1 MMVAA
6 TEFQAMRYG
15 LGVTLM
21 TDGYFS
27 NSPVGGS
34 FYGAPTYYTE
44 YEADLG
50 FPKSAARLL
59 LNGTGHG
66 EVWTRYSFSAFYP
79 QTSLGFWGFITKCV
93 ELITG
98 TTLREGI
105 GFADGAHFLH
115 FVLKFPW
122 IYITKWSF
130 M

>member
-1 MMVAA
+1 MGVPQAPPAHTGLWQNAVQGAGDMMVAA

-79 QTSLGFWGFITKCV
+79 QIPLD
-93 ELITG
+93 L
-98 TTLREGI
+98 
-105 GFADGAHFLH
+105 
-115 FVLKFPW
+115 
-122 IYITKWSF
+122 WSF
-130 M
+130 IFKNAFN